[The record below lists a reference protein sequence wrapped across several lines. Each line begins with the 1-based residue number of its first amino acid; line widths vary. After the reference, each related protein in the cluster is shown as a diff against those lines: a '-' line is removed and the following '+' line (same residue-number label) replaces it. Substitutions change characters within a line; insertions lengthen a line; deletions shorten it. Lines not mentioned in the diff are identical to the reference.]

1 MCFEQQAV
9 KEFLVAGKELVR
21 SIDVRQQQQH
31 WLPGEESDGFQNQS
45 RAA

>member
-1 MCFEQQAV
+1 MCFKQQAV